1 MVLELK
7 LSKIGKSIGVVLPQ
21 EVLSRLG
28 VGAGDAICLT
38 EGIDGS
44 LRITPSS
51 AEFKKQ
57 MKVAESI
64 SRRYAR
70 ALRDLAK

>member
-1 MVLELK
+1 MFELK
-7 LSKIGKSIGVVLPQ
+7 LRKIGKSIAVVLPK
-21 EVLSRLG
+21 ELLSRLNLSE
-28 VGAGDAICLT
+28 GDAICLT
-38 EGIDGS
+38 EGVDGS

-51 AEFKKQ
+51 TEFKKQ
-57 MKVAESI
+57 MEIAEGI